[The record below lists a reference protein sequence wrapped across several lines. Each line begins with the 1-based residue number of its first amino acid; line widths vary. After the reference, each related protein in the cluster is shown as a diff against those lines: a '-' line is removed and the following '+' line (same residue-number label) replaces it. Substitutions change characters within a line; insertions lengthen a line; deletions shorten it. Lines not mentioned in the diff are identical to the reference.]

1 MTYVDAIH
9 RGETGRSGCTAT
21 VMFITPDFGY
31 EVYSAL
37 YGIETDAYGTYT
49 TPAVRA
55 RFYSYQTIQR
65 TFKNGRSW
73 PKCRTLKR
81 HMALQ
86 HESGERKKKKKQPI
100 KKWEIWRMNA
110 PRVRVTVARREETTC
125 LTVRFKF
132 IGGWSRSWS
141 KSRRVLRSR
150 GWRPAGV

>member
-31 EVYSAL
+31 KVYSAL

-55 RFYSYQTIQR
+55 RFHSYQTIQS

-86 HESGERKKKKKQPI
+86 HESGERKKKKKTTH
-100 KKWEIWRMNA
+100 KKMRYMKDEC
-110 PRVRVTVARREETTC
+110 PE
-125 LTVRFKF
+125 
-132 IGGWSRSWS
+132 G
-141 KSRRVLRSR
+141 
-150 GWRPAGV
+150 